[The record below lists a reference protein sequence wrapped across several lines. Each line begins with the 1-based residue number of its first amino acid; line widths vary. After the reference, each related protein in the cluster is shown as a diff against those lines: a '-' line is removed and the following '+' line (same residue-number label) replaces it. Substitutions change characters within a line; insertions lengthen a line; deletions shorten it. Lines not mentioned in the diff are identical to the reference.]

1 MIGDNFII
9 YILSE
14 IQTTNKSKMHQDCA
28 NHALT
33 KEQPFQLPCFI
44 PGLKYPEIVPWSCK
58 IQFWIR
64 YCEWYGKQPA
74 IVTKS
79 NCQFE
84 PSVYFKILL
93 VAVSSCYWSHDFPKD
108 EQKISLHPILNH
120 SVELNI
126 IHSDIMWLYFG
137 LS

>member
-33 KEQPFQLPCFI
+33 KEQSFQLPCFI

-58 IQFWIR
+58 IQFLD
-64 YCEWYGKQPA
+64 P
-74 IVTKS
+74 
-79 NCQFE
+79 
-84 PSVYFKILL
+84 LL
-93 VAVSSCYWSHDFPKD
+93 
-108 EQKISLHPILNH
+108 
-120 SVELNI
+120 
-126 IHSDIMWLYFG
+126 
-137 LS
+137 